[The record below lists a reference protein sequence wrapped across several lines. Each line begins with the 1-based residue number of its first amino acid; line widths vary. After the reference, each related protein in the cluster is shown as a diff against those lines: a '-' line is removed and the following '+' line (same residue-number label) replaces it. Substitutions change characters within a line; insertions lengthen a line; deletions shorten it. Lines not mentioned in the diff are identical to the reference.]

1 MTDNTL
7 DHPVIP
13 MMADEVQL
21 IDWGESRTLG
31 SWVRFRLSGPE
42 MLDVFRGLDTATQKR
57 AGHIFDLL
65 LAESSGGP
73 GLVDLK
79 NPPKPGHLFGDKAE
93 ALRLS
98 GFCRKPETWRALGKD
113 SDFLAWVRTQPCAAP
128 KMGARTPCGGDV
140 VAAHVRRIANGAGTG
155 IKPEYSAIPLCD
167 THHREQHQ
175 VGESAIAPRET
186 WDAMRLRTVEAW
198 AWSRLRAELGVV
210 TMADADPAAVRQ
222 WAESHHIA
230 KLLPEE
236 Y

>member
-1 MTDNTL
+1 MNDHTL
-7 DHPVIP
+7 DSPPVIP
-13 MMADEVQL
+13 LMADEVQL

-42 MLDVFRGLDTATQKR
+42 LLDVFRGLDTATQKR

-65 LAESSGGP
+65 LAESSQGP
-73 GLVDLK
+73 RVT
-79 NPPKPGHLFGDKAE
+79 NVSKPDYGQQAE

-98 GFCRKPETWRALGKD
+98 GFCRKPETWRALVKD

-128 KMGARTPCGGDV
+128 KMGAGRPCGGDV

-155 IKPEYSAIPLCD
+155 IKPEYSAIPICD
-167 THHREQHQ
+167 AHHRQQHQ
-175 VGESAIAPRET
+175 HCESSIAPREA

-198 AWSRLRAELGVV
+198 AWSRLRAELGVR
-210 TMADADPAAVRQ
+210 TMADASPAAVRQ
-222 WAESHHIA
+222 WAESRRIA
-230 KLLPEE
+230 ELLPDG